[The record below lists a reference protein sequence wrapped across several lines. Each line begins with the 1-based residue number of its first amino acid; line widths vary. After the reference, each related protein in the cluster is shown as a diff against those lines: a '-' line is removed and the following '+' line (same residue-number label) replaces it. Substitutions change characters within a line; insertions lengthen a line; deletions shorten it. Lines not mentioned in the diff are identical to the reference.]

1 MENNNGNKYIFG
13 AYLNTA
19 YDNFFNTCTL
29 IINRVNNQNKKY
41 TKWSD
46 IKQALDKFN
55 PQTQGISYS
64 KLIRECDRYF
74 PIFRLI
80 DKEQKLEYV
89 DLLNRIYNQLN
100 NLRNFHTHLIHDPYI
115 INQINHTDLV
125 ELLNHIYDQAVR
137 LISKRMD
144 IHGTNMAHLYRLDK
158 KGQAN
163 TYFKYNFEITD
174 SNLPSRQF
182 TEYGL
187 AFFTCLFLSK
197 RDGMNLLKKISGF
210 KRGDEV
216 PFRLTTEVFTAMR
229 MNLPKQS
236 LKLIQRQTEKESIA
250 LDILNEITKCPKELI
265 NHLSAETQ
273 KDFLICN
280 DEDGSITGA
289 RIRYKDRFEQQ
300 ILKVLEEDESFK
312 DLGFYLYLGHCY
324 LRQYDKAYIDGSND
338 KRTITKQLYAFAK
351 LHKSYNELNLPH
363 TIEQINEE
371 DAPEDSVY
379 LSKFGKQL
387 HVSSGLPVTH
397 TTYSETTEESVDETT
412 FPSIRESYP
421 FFVVNDNKI
430 GIKFLDETAKEYFPQ
445 FTSGANGE
453 LKVNNPVPDV
463 WISKYELPA
472 MAFYS
477 YLFKHHSAEL
487 TDAKS
492 VKQILQEAKAYYSNP
507 KCKNQSSPSERMIS
521 GLDRYISECQDR
533 INKISRCK
541 ETRNYKIGELAD
553 ELTRDILWIQPS
565 LNGGKDKVTGAN
577 FQALQYALARY
588 GYMRNDLTR
597 IFRQANLID
606 GKNKHPFLG
615 AIDPTHY
622 TDFLDFYQAYLNKEI
637 DYLRNQK
644 KKLAKG
650 SVNIQFHP
658 LRKLI
663 KEANGQKEV
672 RIPSSTFLGR
682 NLFRD
687 SISQAMLQIGIK
699 HPTGLNVSQLINLY
713 FTREDLG
720 TNQSF
725 YDEERTYRLRDPEN
739 NLRNHTQSVTDRANH
754 LDKIYNTSDL
764 KAKKRDILHNEQL
777 IRMRQTQDQILFLWM
792 KDLLPVEMNNLK
804 GLKISELNNRL
815 LDSIMEVS
823 YNLKDLKKITIK
835 GSIKLKDYARIMC
848 FINETLPASLFKFIS
863 DLSEQD
869 LTLNIEYIERETA
882 AYDTLRPEVICLL
895 QELENKCISFNC
907 LPKQSKG
914 GYYNFR
920 KLMENIEMYLKTNGI
935 DTAPLFLSLIV
946 QLRNSFAHSEYPA
959 LGIFKSAG
967 YCFIDR
973 NRLIQIIS
981 GDAGNSHTNTIAYEL
996 KECLSVRIKNL
1007 IEFLDNTITK
1017 A

>member
-1 MENNNGNKYIFG
+1 M
-13 AYLNTA
+13 
-19 YDNFFNTCTL
+19 

-46 IKQALDKFN
+46 IKQVLDKFK
-55 PQTQGISYS
+55 PQTQSISNS
-64 KLIRECDRYF
+64 KLTRECDRYF

-89 DLLNRIYNQLN
+89 DLLNQIYDQLD
-100 NLRNFHTHLIHDPYI
+100 NLRNFHTHLIHDPYTI
-115 INQINHTDLV
+115 YQINHTDLV

-144 IHGTNMAHLYRLDK
+144 THGTNMAHLYRLDK

-174 SNLPSRQF
+174 PNLPSRQF

-236 LKLIQRQTEKESIA
+236 LKLIHRQTEKESIA

-445 FTSGANGE
+445 FTSGTNGE

-477 YLFKHHSAEL
+477 YLFKHHSA
-487 TDAKS
+487 KRINIKP
-492 VKQILQEAKAYYSNP
+492 VKQILQEAKAYYNNP

-687 SISQAMLQIGIK
+687 SISQAMLRIGIK

-725 YDEERTYRLRDPEN
+725 YDEERTYRLRDHKYN
-739 NLRNHTQSVTDRANH
+739 FHNYTQSVTDRANH

-764 KAKKRDILHNEQL
+764 KAEKRDILHNEQL

-823 YNLKDLKKITIK
+823 YNLNIDYNKQDRKTFDKTTLKGYTKLKDLIDLKKITIK

-848 FINETLPASLFKFIS
+848 FINEKLPSSLFKLIS
-863 DLSEQD
+863 GISEQD
-869 LTLNIEYIERETA
+869 ITLNIEYIERETA

-895 QELENKCISFNC
+895 QKLENKCIAINC
-907 LPKQSKG
+907 LPEQEEEG
-914 GYYNFR
+914 FYNFE
-920 KLMENIEMYLKTNGI
+920 KLTKAIKLYLKTNGI
-935 DTAPLFLSLIV
+935 DTDPLFLDLIV
-946 QLRNSFAHSEYPA
+946 ILRNSFAHSDYPA

-967 YCFIDR
+967 YCFIDQ
-973 NRLIQIIS
+973 NRLMQIIS
-981 GDAGNSHTNTIAYEL
+981 GDAGNSHANTIAYEL
-996 KECLSVRIKNL
+996 KEWLSTRIKNL
-1007 IEFLDNTITK
+1007 IEFLDSTITK